1 MAGTGQGLFRIGPQT
16 KRSRHVLRP
25 HCGFMAI
32 PAAAF
37 RRSRATSTVLHMS
50 QPADF
55 AKWSFETKQIHA
67 GAEPD
72 PTTGARAVPIYQTT
86 SFVFKDT
93 QHAADLFSLAEPGN
107 IYTRIHNPTQDVL
120 EQRIAALEGGVAAV
134 AVASGQAA
142 ETLAI
147 LTLARAGDHI
157 VSSTSLYGGT
167 YNLLRHTLPRF
178 GIEVSFVDD
187 PDDIDAWRAAVRPNT
202 KALFA
207 ETLGN
212 PRGNVLDVRAVADA
226 AHDAGLPLIV
236 DNTVPTPFL
245 LRPIEHG
252 ADIVVHSATKF
263 LGGHGTTIGGVVVDG
278 GTFDFGAH
286 AERFADFHSPD
297 PSYHGLRY
305 WPDLGPGAF
314 AVKLRVQ
321 LLRDIGPALS
331 PHSAFLL
338 LQGVET
344 LSLRVERHT
353 ANALAL
359 AQWLE
364 QRDEVSAVHYPGLE
378 SNRWYEAGQRYLPRG
393 AGAVLAFELRDGV
406 EAGKRFVDAVELFSH
421 LANIG
426 DVRSLIIH
434 PASTTHSQLD
444 EEQLTATGT
453 SPGLVRLSVGL
464 ESVDD
469 LKADLESGFRAA
481 KAAS

>member
-1 MAGTGQGLFRIGPQT
+1 
-16 KRSRHVLRP
+16 
-25 HCGFMAI
+25 
-32 PAAAF
+32 
-37 RRSRATSTVLHMS
+37 MS
-50 QPADF
+50 QPVDSVTAGHTPEDQDRQD
-55 AKWSFETKQIHA
+55 AGAAWSFETKQIHS
-67 GAEPD
+67 GAVPD
-72 PTTGARAVPIYQTT
+72 PTTGARAVPIYQST

-93 QHAADLFSLAEPGN
+93 AHAADLFSLAEPGN

-134 AVASGQAA
+134 ALASGQAA
-142 ETLAI
+142 ETLAL
-147 LTLARAGDHI
+147 LTLAGAGDHV
-157 VSSTSLYGGT
+157 VSSASLYGGT
-167 YNLLRHTLPRF
+167 YNLFRHTLPRF
-178 GIEVSFVDD
+178 GIEVSFVED
-187 PDDIDAWRAAVRPNT
+187 PDDIEAWRAAVRPGT
-202 KALFA
+202 KAVFA

-212 PRGNVLDVRAVADA
+212 PRGDVLDIRSVADV
-226 AHDAGLPLIV
+226 AHEAGVPLIV
-236 DNTVPTPFL
+236 DNTVPTPYL
-245 LRPIEHG
+245 LRPLEHG

-286 AERFADFHSPD
+286 AERFADFHAPD

-305 WPDLGPGAF
+305 WPDLGHGAF

-321 LLRDIGPALS
+321 LLRDLGPALS

-344 LSLRVERHT
+344 LSLRLERHT
-353 ANALAL
+353 SNALAL
-359 AQWLE
+359 ARWLE
-364 QRDEVSAVHYPGLE
+364 ARDEVSAVHYAGLG
-378 SNRWYEAGQRYLPRG
+378 SSPWYEAGQRYLPRG

-434 PASTTHSQLD
+434 PASTTHSQLT
-444 EEQLTATGT
+444 EEQLAATGAT
-453 SPGLVRLSVGL
+453 AGLVRLSVGL
-464 ESVDD
+464 ENVDD
-469 LKADLESGFRAA
+469 LKADLEAGFRAA

>member
-1 MAGTGQGLFRIGPQT
+1 
-16 KRSRHVLRP
+16 
-25 HCGFMAI
+25 
-32 PAAAF
+32 
-37 RRSRATSTVLHMS
+37 MS
-50 QPADF
+50 QPIDSVTAGHTPAD
-55 AKWSFETKQIHA
+55 AAPGDEAAAWSFETRQIHA
-67 GAEPD
+67 GAAPD
-72 PTTGARAVPIYQTT
+72 PTTGARATPIYQTT
-86 SFVFKDT
+86 SFVFDDT
-93 QHAADLFSLAEPGN
+93 QHAADLFSLARPGN
-107 IYTRIHNPTQDVL
+107 IYSRIHNPTLDVL

-147 LTLARAGDHI
+147 LTLARAGDHV
-157 VSSTSLYGGT
+157 VSSSSLYGGT
-167 YNLLRHTLPRF
+167 YNLFRHTLPRL

-187 PDDIDAWRAAVRPNT
+187 PDDLDGWRAAVRPNT

-212 PRGNVLDVRAVADA
+212 PRGNVLDVRAVADVAHA
-226 AHDAGLPLIV
+226 AGVPLIA
-236 DNTVPTPFL
+236 DNTVPTPYL
-245 LRPIEHG
+245 LRPAEHG

-263 LGGHGTTIGGVVVDG
+263 LGGHGTTIGGVVVDA

-286 AERFADFHSPD
+286 TDRFPDFSEPD

-321 LLRDIGPALS
+321 LLRDLGPALS

-344 LSLRVERHT
+344 LSLRIERHT
-353 ANALAL
+353 SNALAL

-364 QRDEVSAVHYPGLE
+364 ARDEVSAVHYAGLE
-378 SNRWYEAGQRYLPRG
+378 SNRWSGAARRYLPRG
-393 AGAVLAFELRDGV
+393 AGAVLSFELRDGV
-406 EAGKRFVDAVELFSH
+406 EAGRRFVDGVSLFSH

-434 PASTTHSQLD
+434 PASTTHSQLGP
-444 EEQLTATGT
+444 EQLAATGT

-464 ESVDD
+464 EHIDD
-469 LKADLESGFRAA
+469 LKADLEAGFRAA
-481 KAAS
+481 KGVAGA